1 MIIKFKI
8 DKKCMLY
15 VNLLPPGFHKLES
28 FEDKSSKQNQSSEA
42 PVQLPKIFPSINR
55 TTHFKTLVRV

>member
-1 MIIKFKI
+1 
-8 DKKCMLY
+8 MLY

-28 FEDKSSKQNQSSEA
+28 FEDKSTKQNQSNEA